1 MEKFGLIQPSGF
13 QTLTGQKTL
22 GQRMA
27 SNIDKKNNDNKENNE
42 NNTLFPNNNLSSSC
56 SCSICSICSIVL
68 LYFIFKG
75 MGI

>member
-13 QTLTGQKTL
+13 QTMTGQKTL
-22 GQRMA
+22 GQRAA
-27 SNIDKKNNDNKENNE
+27 SNIDKKNNDNIE
-42 NNTLFPNNNLSSSC
+42 NNNLSSLSSC
-56 SCSICSICSIVL
+56 SLCSICSIVL